1 MTTTTAGAAEVGVVE
16 GELRQAKET
25 LHTLSNIAAQA
36 ERGATVDFDLAKRL
50 MDEAADRV
58 RPIAQGTMSGIAGTT
73 VVALSGPATLH
84 ARVGVTSSSSGSS
97 SQTVVTPLQRRRAEQ
112 VLSEVKLI
120 EATLGRYARKAQQ
133 QQSYA
138 AQVRTLVGNGAETA
152 RENYAAMDHLERE
165 KKSLQ
170 YARQRMQ
177 NMESESREV
186 LQALQDQGRRL
197 GGVGNKL
204 GNLLESLGVSNTT
217 ILQIVRRNEADAW
230 IVYGGIALLLF
241 FLWYIW

>member
-1 MTTTTAGAAEVGVVE
+1 MTSATAGDVGVVE
-16 GELRQAKET
+16 AELRQAKESLNT
-25 LHTLSNIAAQA
+25 LNSIAAQA
-36 ERGATVDFDLAKRL
+36 ERGALVDFDLARRL
-50 MDEAADRV
+50 MEEVADKV
-58 RPIAQGTMSGIAGTT
+58 RPIAQGTMNSVAGTT
-73 VVALSGPATLH
+73 VVPTGGPGTLH
-84 ARVGVTSSSSGSS
+84 ARVGVAGSGLSGN
-97 SQTVVTPLQRRRAEQ
+97 SQVITPLQRRRAEQ

-120 EATLGRYARKAQQ
+120 EATVGRYARKAQQ
-133 QQSYA
+133 QQTYA
-138 AQVRTLVGNGAETA
+138 TQVKTLIGNGAETA
-152 RENYAAMDHLERE
+152 RQNYEAMDHLERE

-177 NMESESREV
+177 AMESESKEV

-204 GNLLESLGVSNTT
+204 GNFLESLGVSNTT

>member
-1 MTTTTAGAAEVGVVE
+1 MALTAGEVGAVE
-16 GELRQAKET
+16 AELRQAKET
-25 LHTLSNIAAQA
+25 LSTLNAIAAQA
-36 ERGATVDFDLAKRL
+36 ERGALVDFDFARRL
-50 MDEAADRV
+50 MGEVADRV
-58 RPIAQGTMSGIAGTT
+58 RPIAQGTMHSVAGTT
-73 VVALSGPATLH
+73 VVPSDRQGTLH
-84 ARVGVTSSSSGSS
+84 ARVGVTGSS
-97 SQTVVTPLQRRRAEQ
+97 QKVTPLQQRRAEQ
-112 VLSEVKLI
+112 VLSEVKLL
-120 EATLGRYARKAQQ
+120 EATVGRYARKTQQ
-133 QQSYA
+133 QANYA
-138 AQVRTLVGNGAETA
+138 LQVKTLIGNGAEA
-152 RENYAAMDHLERE
+152 QRQNYEAMDHLERE

-177 NMESESREV
+177 AMESESKEV
-186 LQALQDQGRRL
+186 LQALQDQGSRL

>member
-1 MTTTTAGAAEVGVVE
+1 MTSAGAGEAVGAVE
-16 GELRQAKET
+16 AELRQAKET
-25 LHTLSNIAAQA
+25 LNTLNSIAAQA
-36 ERGATVDFDLAKRL
+36 ERGAIVDFDFAKRL
-50 MDEAADRV
+50 MEEVADRV
-58 RPIAQGTMSGIAGTT
+58 RPITQGTLNSVAGTT
-73 VVALSGPATLH
+73 VIPTGGPATLH
-84 ARVGVTSSSSGSS
+84 ARVGVAGSS
-97 SQTVVTPLQRRRAEQ
+97 QNVTPLQRRRAEQ

-120 EATLGRYARKAQQ
+120 EVTIGRNARKTQQ
-133 QQSYA
+133 QAEYA
-138 AQVRTLVGNGAETA
+138 AQLKTLVGNGAEA
-152 RENYAAMDHLERE
+152 QRQNYEAMDHLERE

-177 NMESESREV
+177 AMESESKEV

-204 GNLLESLGVSNTT
+204 GSVLESLGVSNTT

-230 IVYGGIALLLF
+230 IVYGGVALLLF

>member
-1 MTTTTAGAAEVGVVE
+1 MAEVGVVE
-16 GELRQAKET
+16 AELRQAKDT

-36 ERGATVDFDLAKRL
+36 ERGALIDFDLAKRL

-58 RPIAQGTMSGIAGTT
+58 RPIAQGTMNGIAGTT
-73 VVALSGPATLH
+73 VVSASGPAATLH
-84 ARVGVTSSSSGSS
+84 ARVGAAGNSTGSS
-97 SQTVVTPLQRRRAEQ
+97 QSVTPLQRRRAEQ

-120 EATLGRYARKAQQ
+120 EATLSRYARKAQQ
-133 QQSYA
+133 QASYA
-138 AQVRTLVGNGAETA
+138 SQVKTLVGNGAELQ
-152 RENYAAMDHLERE
+152 RQNYEAMDHLERE

-177 NMESESREV
+177 TMESESKEV

>member
-1 MTTTTAGAAEVGVVE
+1 MTAVADASGTVE

-25 LHTLSNIAAQA
+25 LKTLSTLAEQA
-36 ERGATVDFDLAKRL
+36 ERGATVDYDLGQKL
-50 MDEAADRV
+50 MREVTDRV
-58 RPIAQGTMSGIAGTT
+58 RPLTQGTLHGLTSTT
-73 VVALSGPATLH
+73 AVPSSRATLH
-84 ARVGVTSSSSGSS
+84 ARAGTGSS
-97 SQTVVTPLQRRRAEQ
+97 QNVTPLQRRRAEQ

-120 EATLGRYARKAQQ
+120 EATLHRYAKKTQQ
-133 QQSYA
+133 QATYVSS
-138 AQVRTLVGNGAETA
+138 LKSLLGNGAETH
-152 RENYAAMDHLERE
+152 RQDYEAMDHLERE

-177 NMESESREV
+177 AMESESREV
-186 LQALQDQGRRL
+186 LAALQDQGRRL

-204 GNLLESLGVSNTT
+204 SDLLETLGVSNTT

-230 IVYGGIALLLF
+230 LVYGGIALLLF